1 MPKVTLN
8 HFEAALLFSLFTS
21 IVFGVVTR
29 RTDRD
34 RVMYGAKSFGY
45 FLLALF
51 AIGWLM
57 FLGHG

>member
-8 HFEAALLFSLFTS
+8 HFEAALLFALFTS
-21 IVFGVVTR
+21 IVFGVVTT

-34 RVMYGAKSFGY
+34 RVIYGVKSFGY

-57 FLGHG
+57 FLSHG

>member
-29 RTDRD
+29 RTDRE
-34 RVMYGAKSFGY
+34 RLLYGLKSFGY